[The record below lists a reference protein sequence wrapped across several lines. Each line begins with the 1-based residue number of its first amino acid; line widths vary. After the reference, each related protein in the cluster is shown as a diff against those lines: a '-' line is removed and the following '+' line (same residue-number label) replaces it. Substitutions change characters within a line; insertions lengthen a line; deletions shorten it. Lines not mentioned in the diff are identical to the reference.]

1 MRKSVFFKLA
11 LFIIPVVLAVEIA
24 QLYTE
29 YRTIYNSNY
38 ENCERMIKSAA
49 ETTSDIFLYF
59 DLNSKDDAETYSKEL
74 DKLCNLWGVT
84 YLFAVEPY
92 VETRSEK
99 YLAIGFGK
107 DATEKAK
114 KTRYPGVYVEGT
126 LSDAQIKALKGDKS
140 LTIIHEKNELD
151 DTLICYRVVDKFFDT
166 KKGAYVKADIPI
178 LIGAEVSFTGV
189 METFEERF
197 NSIIIFDLIFTFLL
211 TLSIFIVFYLRIHGP
226 IKKISTRMKNF
237 VSDRDKGVEKLK
249 VKGNDELTEM
259 SRSFNLMTEEIDN
272 YIKDI
277 DNLTKEKHTQSA
289 ELNIAKKIQTGLLMP
304 PRYKNKGVSINAI
317 MVAAKNIGGDLYDY
331 KILDDGKIFI
341 AIADVSGKGISAALF
356 MARAITLLHQYA
368 LLGYSPSKMLEVY
381 NNTLAESNPNGLF
394 ITTFVAIYD
403 PETHKLTY
411 SNAGHNLPYI
421 ISDKLIKLDDSTNVA
436 AGIFTDNE
444 YDQNT
449 IILKPGDVL
458 FLYTDG
464 VNEAANTSKEFFG
477 TKRLEK
483 ELEKHI
489 NKENNT
495 VSEDIFEAVS
505 EFSDGAVQNDDI
517 TILTMRV
524 EKTNSKE
531 LTLKAEAQNLSEI
544 VKMIYSEESLSKD
557 IKSQLRLIAEEIF
570 INICSYAYNNSG
582 DVTVRLDVLNDQATL
597 TFIDS
602 GKPFDTTA
610 DVLDINEYDHEN
622 SIGGLG
628 RFIAFEIADD
638 YSYVYKDNKNIL
650 KVTKNFI

>member
-29 YRTIYNSNY
+29 YQTIYNSNY

-59 DLNSKDDAETYSKEL
+59 DLNSKDDAETYSKKL

-166 KKGAYVKADIPI
+166 KKGAYVKADTPI

-197 NSIIIFDLIFTFLL
+197 NSIIIFDLIFIFLL

-304 PRYKNKGVSINAI
+304 PLYKNKGVSINAI

-394 ITTFVAIYD
+394 ITTFVAIYN
-403 PETHKLTY
+403 PETYELTY
-411 SNAGHNLPYI
+411 SNAGHNRPYI
-421 ISDKLIKLDDSTNVA
+421 ISDKLITLDDAANVA

-449 IILKPGDVL
+449 IILKPGDIL

-531 LTLKAEAQNLSEI
+531 LTLKADAQNLSEI
-544 VKMIYSEESLSKD
+544 VKMIYSEESLTKD